1 MKRFFLPVVIKT
13 WKTEELAGYS
23 KFLGYTRRYVQ
34 RKLNPKFYSFPK
46 WVTEDLI
53 RTEKKK
59 KKKKK
64 KPKPDSHS
72 IGLAKTFVQVLKS
85 QMNILVNTV

>member
-46 WVTEDLI
+46 WITEDLI

-59 KKKKK
+59 KKNNPNLIVILLAW
-64 KPKPDSHS
+64 PKRSFRS
-72 IGLAKTFVQVLKS
+72 
-85 QMNILVNTV
+85 

>member
-13 WKTEELAGYS
+13 WNTEELAGYS
-23 KFLGYTRRYVQ
+23 KFLGYTCRYVQ

-59 KKKKK
+59 NPNLIVILLAW
-64 KPKPDSHS
+64 PKRS
-72 IGLAKTFVQVLKS
+72 FRF
-85 QMNILVNTV
+85 

>member
-46 WVTEDLI
+46 WITEDLI

-59 KKKKK
+59 NNNNPNLIVILLAW
-64 KPKPDSHS
+64 PKRSFRS
-72 IGLAKTFVQVLKS
+72 
-85 QMNILVNTV
+85 

>member
-59 KKKKK
+59 KKKNNPNLIVILLAW
-64 KPKPDSHS
+64 PKRSFRS
-72 IGLAKTFVQVLKS
+72 
-85 QMNILVNTV
+85 